1 MKEDF
6 LLTNSGDWGRIV
18 PNKLLKGPSDKA
30 GGSFNVACQNY
41 TEFGIIIVIPNFRL
55 YRTF

>member
-18 PNKLLKGPSDKA
+18 PNKLFKGPSDKA
-30 GGSFNVACQNY
+30 GGPFNVACRGF
-41 TEFGIIIVIPNFRL
+41 TFFGMS
-55 YRTF
+55 

>member
-30 GGSFNVACQNY
+30 GGSFNVACQDY
-41 TEFGIIIVIPNFRL
+41 TEFGIILIIPKKIL
-55 YRTF
+55 YRI

>member
-30 GGSFNVACQNY
+30 GGPFNVACELSNG
-41 TEFGIIIVIPNFRL
+41 FGN
-55 YRTF
+55 